1 MRALTVLLL
10 LAPIACAQHL
20 GFGIRAGVP
29 LTDALSS
36 GGLNETDRFEIGPM
50 IEFRLPLVSVEA
62 DALYNSD
69 SYLPQTTSTSRAS
82 ASSWEFP
89 IMGKVRLPLAPIVK
103 PYGEAGVSFRAFTG
117 GSSELSGASKK
128 GFLLGL
134 GIDIHAIILHI
145 TPELRYT
152 RWGSGSA
159 AAANPLTLL
168 QANQNQF
175 EFLVGI
181 SR

>member
-1 MRALTVLLL
+1 MRALAALLL

-29 LTDALSS
+29 LTSAFST
-36 GGLNETDRFEIGPM
+36 GGLNETDRFLIGPM
-50 IEFRLPLVSVEA
+50 IELRLPIVSVEA
-62 DALYNSD
+62 DALFNSD
-69 SYLPQTTSTSRAS
+69 SYLPQTTATSRAS

-89 IMGKVRLPLAPIVK
+89 ILGKVRLPLAPIVK
-103 PYGEAGVSFRAFTG
+103 PYGEAGLSFRTFTG
-117 GSSELSGASKK
+117 LSLNAPSNK
-128 GFLLGL
+128 GFVIGA
-134 GIDIHAIILHI
+134 GIDIHAVVLHI

-152 RWGSGSA
+152 RWGGNGPVTPNAFFSV
-159 AAANPLTLL
+159 L

-175 EFLVGI
+175 EFLVGL